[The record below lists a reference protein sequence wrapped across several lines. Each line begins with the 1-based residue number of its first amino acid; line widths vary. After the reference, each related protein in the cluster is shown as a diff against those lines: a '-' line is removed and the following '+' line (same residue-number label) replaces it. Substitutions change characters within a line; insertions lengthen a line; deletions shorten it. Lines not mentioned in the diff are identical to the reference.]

1 MVLAEISIK
10 LIFLPN
16 RKESS
21 VPLLGNLGKN
31 ARLINYAF
39 YSLSLNTIDNSP
51 GNWINTSLIITYCT
65 NKRGFFFHGVSFRA
79 VFLFL
84 SFSLS
89 LFLSFSLSL
98 FLSLFPISLAG
109 TSYYL
114 SFLQG
119 PSQSLISFFTLPAG
133 FELSILYRL
142 RQTSLSSIPL
152 FYMCFLPIK
161 GNFQN
166 YISNTLF
173 KFQKLTLKSF
183 SSPLKHVGF
192 CTKKWD
198 VSPRSKESGSFESGW
213 RHLPWNQGLLPCTIR
228 AQG

>member
-89 LFLSFSLSL
+89 LFLSFSLSSPFHWRALPTISPSSKAPLSLL
-98 FLSLFPISLAG
+98 FLFLR
-109 TSYYL
+109 Y
-114 SFLQG
+114 LQG
-119 PSQSLISFFTLPAG
+119 SNSQFSTVFVRLVYPLYHCSTCASCRSRVTFKIIFLIP
-133 FELSILYRL
+133 Y
-142 RQTSLSSIPL
+142 
-152 FYMCFLPIK
+152 
-161 GNFQN
+161 
-166 YISNTLF
+166 SN
-173 KFQKLTLKSF
+173 
-183 SSPLKHVGF
+183 
-192 CTKKWD
+192 
-198 VSPRSKESGSFESGW
+198 SK
-213 RHLPWNQGLLPCTIR
+213 N
-228 AQG
+228 

>member
-21 VPLLGNLGKN
+21 VPLLGKN
-31 ARLINYAF
+31 FRTAPYFIMHARLINYAF
-39 YSLSLNTIDNSP
+39 YSLSLNTIQDNSL

-79 VFLFL
+79 VF
-84 SFSLS
+84 

-198 VSPRSKESGSFESGW
+198 VSPRSLRRRKVGLW
-213 RHLPWNQGLLPCTIR
+213 WHLLWNQGLLPCTGR
-228 AQG
+228 AHG